1 MDMDGQ
7 QPEPKDIVKYA
18 PLDLVEGKDSK
29 ELCEVVLKEFQNVP
43 QGMTK
48 FQIQKFVVC
57 EREFPTAASK
67 YWQSKLELWV
77 RLQSVI
83 QMHFD
88 YRKRAARIKELKALI
103 FEAHERIKTANSGWM
118 MWKWEAV
125 AERHTIEIEENEFA
139 MMVIRKT
146 VVDKLKEMHAFNE
159 VKKNTEEK
167 LGVGALD
174 DRELSEEEF
183 WAEKAEINAELK
195 LRFPEVF
202 NVSRQEYD
210 KLVRSQRQR

>member
-1 MDMDGQ
+1 MYGQ

-29 ELCEVVLKEFQNVP
+29 ELCEAVFKEFQNVP

-48 FQIQKFVVC
+48 FQIQKFVLGA
-57 EREFPTAASK
+57 REFPTVASK

-77 RLQSVI
+77 RLQSVV

-103 FEAHERIKTANSGWM
+103 YEAEERKRTATSGWTVK
-118 MWKWEAV
+118 KWEAV
-125 AERHTIEIEENEFA
+125 VERHAIEIEENEFA

-159 VKKNTEEK
+159 VKEQTEEK
-167 LGVGALD
+167 LGVGALG

-202 NVSRQEYD
+202 KVSRQEYD
-210 KLVRSQRQR
+210 KPVRSQR

>member
-7 QPEPKDIVKYA
+7 QPEPKEIVKYT
-18 PLDLVEGKDSK
+18 PLDLVEGEDK
-29 ELCEVVLKEFQNVP
+29 ELCEAVFREFQNVP

-48 FQIQKFVVC
+48 FQIQKFVLC
-57 EREFPTAASK
+57 DREFPTTASK

-77 RLQSVI
+77 RMLSVV

-88 YRKRAARIKELKALI
+88 YRKRAARIKELKATRSRGFLAVLNLI
-103 FEAHERIKTANSGWM
+103 YQWM
-118 MWKWEAV
+118 MGKWGAV
-125 AERHTIEIEENEFA
+125 VERYKIEIEENEFA

-146 VVDKLKEMHAFNE
+146 VVDKLKEMRAFNE
-159 VKKNTEEK
+159 VKRQTEER
-167 LGVGALD
+167 LGDKILS

-183 WAEKAEINAELK
+183 WTEKAEINAELK

-202 NVSRQEYD
+202 KVSPQEYD
-210 KLVRSQRQR
+210 KLVRKK